1 MSPAPIPPPFSITPL
16 LEKLSNGQHL
26 DEAQSRAAMNEI
38 IAGRMPPTS
47 LAALL
52 TALRIK
58 GEDESE
64 LAAFAATVRAHAV
77 KVTAPEGALDT
88 CGTGG
93 DSGGLFNVSTAT
105 ALVVAGMGIPV
116 AKHGNRSVSSKTGSA
131 DVLKELG
138 VNVDATPAQCET
150 CLKEAGIAFLFAPN
164 FHPGLKHAAPVR
176 KELGVRT
183 VFNLLGPLCNP
194 ALAKRQLL
202 GVFHPKWCAPFA
214 RVLKKLGSENALVVC
229 GVGAVKGTYI
239 DEVSPFG
246 LTTIAQL
253 KNGSVRTHEFDA
265 KKALGFKLP
274 KLEALSADGAMRS
287 ADIITEL
294 LDGDEG
300 PPREIVLLNAAAAA
314 QAAGKVVNW
323 KDGWKLAE
331 EAVDSKR
338 AKKALELLV
347 ACSNR

>member
-1 MSPAPIPPPFSITPL
+1 MSTAPIPPFSITPL
-16 LEKLSNGQHL
+16 LEKLSNGENL
-26 DEAQSRAAMNEI
+26 DDAQARAVMQEV
-38 IAGRMPPTS
+38 IAGRMPPVS

-52 TALRIK
+52 TALRDK
-58 GEDESE
+58 GEDEAE
-64 LAAFAATVRAHAV
+64 LAAFAATVRENAV
-77 KVTAPEGALDT
+77 KITAPAGALDT

-93 DSGGLFNVSTAT
+93 DAGGLFNVSTAT

-138 VNVDATPAQCET
+138 VNVDATPKQCEVSLT
-150 CLKEAGIAFLFAPN
+150 EAGIAFLFAPN
-164 FHPGLKHAAPVR
+164 FHPGLKHAASVR

-194 ALAKRQLL
+194 AHTKHQVL

-214 RVLKKLGSENALVVC
+214 RVLKKLGSESALVVC
-229 GVGAVKGTYI
+229 GASAIKGGYL

-253 KNGSVRTHEFDA
+253 KNGSVRTQEFDA
-265 KKALGFKLP
+265 KKILGLKTP
-274 KLEALSADGAMRS
+274 KLETLTADGAMRS

-314 QAAGKVVNW
+314 LAAGKVVNW

-347 ACSNR
+347 KFTN